1 MGRTFLARFAAGLVR
16 LIFKKRLSSP
26 ASMEWN
32 LRFERRW
39 RWAAAPPRSLRRVA
53 DVTEVP
59 PGDVAPCRLYR
70 VEPKKGARSTL
81 LYLHGG
87 CYTFPIT
94 PFHWD
99 LIRELAAQAGA
110 RVFVALYPLAPE
122 STVTRTLDAVAAVY
136 ARHVLPAADADG
148 HGVGLA
154 GDSAGGGLSLALA
167 QRLAAGAGVPGTPRQ
182 ADSLLLL
189 SPWLDASLTAHAD
202 AVAAVEPLD
211 AMLRVPG
218 LVHAARLYA
227 GSAEPARPVSRY
239 HTTKTWLRD
248 VGRANAAADAAPG
261 ASRPAPVPL
270 TDPRVSPLYGPVA
283 GLPRAVTLLIGTRD
297 IFVADCR
304 AWRDRVAAEAAAAAA
319 AAPAAGDAAAAADT
333 ASTQPPTTAA
343 AVPRLRYIEGADM
356 IHVWPLLARLG
367 VRESI
372 AAVAQIASAVREDNV
387 TAAASLEAATD
398 KAAAQP
404 AAAEASAPAPV
415 GVPPATPSAGTS
427 AAATPV

>member
-16 LIFKKRLSSP
+16 LIFKSRLRSP

-59 PGDVAPCRLYR
+59 HGDAAPCRLYR
-70 VEPKKGARSTL
+70 VEPKGATCTL

-136 ARHVLPAADADG
+136 ARHVLPAAEADG
-148 HGVGLA
+148 HGVGLM
-154 GDSAGGGLSLALA
+154 GDSAGAGLSLALA

-202 AVAAVEPLD
+202 AVAAVEPSD

-218 LVHAARLYA
+218 LVHAAHLYA
-227 GSAEPARPVSRY
+227 GSAALSTPVTRY
-239 HTTKTWLRD
+239 HRTKAWLRD
-248 VGRANAAADAAPG
+248 VGAANAAADAAPG
-261 ASRPAPVPL
+261 AAPPAPVPL
-270 TDPRVSPLYGPVA
+270 SDPRVSPLHGPVA

-297 IFVADCR
+297 IFLADCR

-319 AAPAAGDAAAAADT
+319 AAAAGTSAT
-333 ASTQPPTTAA
+333 ATTAA
-343 AVPRLRYIEGADM
+343 GAGGVPRLRYVEGADM

-367 VRESI
+367 VRESVQ
-372 AAVAQIASAVREDNV
+372 AVAQIAASVREDTITV
-387 TAAASLEAATD
+387 
-398 KAAAQP
+398 
-404 AAAEASAPAPV
+404 AAEAAKAAPPPPAPPA
-415 GVPPATPSAGTS
+415 GAPPATPSAATS